1 MFLLTGFAID
11 WSWEIVRA
19 ENRTW
24 PDSKHYINGIAA
36 AINTLREP

>member
-11 WSWEIVRA
+11 WSWEIVIA
-19 ENRTW
+19 ENRAW
-24 PDSKHYINGIAA
+24 PDSKHINGIAA